1 MAPNETLIF
10 DEFPTDLVTFTK
22 ETINRKL
29 NFLCSV
35 NYLSVYFFWVQHSD
49 MYKMKQPLEVVP
61 REKVLLKFENIKGDE

>member
-1 MAPNETLIF
+1 MVPKEALTFN
-10 DEFPTDLVTFTK
+10 EFPADLVIFTK
-22 ETINRKL
+22 ETLNKKL

-35 NYLSVYFFWVQHSD
+35 NYLRIYFFWVQHSD